1 MHSTVHV
8 HVHVYIYT
16 CMYTVFTTC
25 YYIIICIP
33 IMHIFRCLYTSRQP
47 PPVPHDSPLTPLP
60 HHLSPITPT
69 IYRCNIHVRTC
80 MYRTA
85 SLLCPARCYAPPP
98 PPLIFGRND
107 CIRVILPPLHPPT
120 PWAARAG
127 LQFLHLYVCCKCR
140 SVSSV

>member
-1 MHSTVHV
+1 MCVCVCVCSCTHTSTDHMHMYIHNLVHV
-8 HVHVYIYT
+8 HLCTPLYMYMYMCIYT
-16 CMYTVFTTC
+16 CMYTVFTTHV
-25 YYIIICIP
+25 IIGICIP

-60 HHLSPITPT
+60 HHLSPYTPT

-98 PPLIFGRND
+98 LIFG
-107 CIRVILPPLHPPT
+107 
-120 PWAARAG
+120 
-127 LQFLHLYVCCKCR
+127 
-140 SVSSV
+140 